1 MGQTRIQK
9 ARNVSNLQKM
19 NKRIKIAT
27 IIAIAVLITAVFVA
41 IAFTSKMDTVEKVL
55 TAASF
60 IGIMI
65 IYVIDAITLIE

>member
-1 MGQTRIQK
+1 
-9 ARNVSNLQKM
+9 M

-27 IIAIAVLITAVFVA
+27 IIAIAVLITAVFIA

-65 IYVIDAITLIE
+65 IYVIDVITLIE